1 MPAHTILHLD
11 ASARTEG
18 SLSREFSARA
28 VAHLSGPETRVI
40 RRDIAHGLPV
50 IDADW
55 VGATFTPPAERTE
68 AQKTVLALSD
78 DLVAELLAA
87 DTVVIGTPVYNFG
100 VPAALKAWIDQVA
113 RAGVTFD
120 YTPEGPRGRL
130 TGKRAVIAVATGGTP
145 VGSEIDFATGYLR
158 HFLGFLGIADVQIVA
173 ADKINM
179 DREAAL
185 AGAEAQLAALPAAA

>member
-1 MPAHTILHLD
+1 
-11 ASARTEG
+11 
-18 SLSREFSARA
+18 
-28 VAHLSGPETRVI
+28 
-40 RRDIAHGLPV
+40 
-50 IDADW
+50 
-55 VGATFTPPAERTE
+55 
-68 AQKTVLALSD
+68 
-78 DLVAELLAA
+78 
-87 DTVVIGTPVYNFG
+87 
-100 VPAALKAWIDQVA
+100 
-113 RAGVTFD
+113 VTFD